1 MSVGL
6 GMSIMAVMGLLM
18 GVFAPEL
25 MGAITTDGNVVKL
38 GAEVLRIEAWAE
50 PMFAASIVAYGVFVG
65 SGRTLVPSLMNL
77 GSIWVVRLTLALLL
91 VPTMGLVG
99 VWIAMCVE
107 LCWRG
112 ASFLI
117 RLKGRGWSNLSME
130 EAQHLTTLGEKE
142 AIIRTDNS
150 YENM

>member
-1 MSVGL
+1 
-6 GMSIMAVMGLLM
+6 
-18 GVFAPEL
+18 
-25 MGAITTDGNVVKL
+25 
-38 GAEVLRIEAWAE
+38 
-50 PMFAASIVAYGVFVG
+50 
-65 SGRTLVPSLMNL
+65 MNL

-99 VWIAMCVE
+99 VWIAMCIE

-112 ASFLI
+112 AAFLI
-117 RLKGRGWSNLSME
+117 RLKGRGWSNISME
-130 EAQHLTTLGEKE
+130 EAQRLATLGEKE